1 MMRCIYFL
9 IMCVI
14 LCCCTA
20 CNLMGNFVDPN
31 CQKLDLQV
39 QQLEQ
44 DKKNLEQEKQT
55 LQEKND
61 SLKEQNKKLASTGTR
76 LLERLSTIQERY
88 ESVNKENQDLY
99 KENQDLYNKLYKDR
113 FNEQRNFS
121 LENKKDE
128 DLLRQEAEEL
138 FRDSLGEDEAVDSFL
153 NKNQTTSKVKNQ
165 TKNKVDELP
174 DFMKQADE
182 EDDENVAT
190 KDNEKLLN
198 SLSDLRLQMIDSNIW
213 TMQEERTYMD
223 ITQKLENP
231 KTAKSV
237 LSDAMQF
244 QKQLQN
250 KMK

>member
-1 MMRCIYFL
+1 MMRLIYSF
-9 IMCVI
+9 IIVMI

-44 DKKNLEQEKQT
+44 DKKNLEQEKQS

-113 FNEQRNFS
+113 YNEQRNFS

-153 NKNQTTSKVKNQ
+153 NKNQKTSKVKNQ
-165 TKNKVDELP
+165 AKDEDEEIP
-174 DFMKQADE
+174 DFMKQTE
-182 EDDENVAT
+182 EEKEEGNN

-198 SLSDLRLQMIDSNIW
+198 SLADLRLQMIDSNIW

-231 KTAKSV
+231 KTSKSV
-237 LSDAMQF
+237 LSDALQF

-250 KMK
+250 KIK

>member
-1 MMRCIYFL
+1 MMRLIYSF
-9 IMCVI
+9 IIVMI

-44 DKKNLEQEKQT
+44 DKKNLEQEKQS

-113 FNEQRNFS
+113 YNEQRNFS
-121 LENKKDE
+121 LQNKKDE

-153 NKNQTTSKVKNQ
+153 NRNQKTSKVKNQ
-165 TKNKVDELP
+165 AKDEDEEIP
-174 DFMKQADE
+174 DFMKQTE
-182 EDDENVAT
+182 EEEEEGTN

-198 SLSDLRLQMIDSNIW
+198 SLADLRLQMIDSNIW

-231 KTAKSV
+231 KTSKSV
-237 LSDAMQF
+237 LSDALQF

-250 KMK
+250 KIK

>member
-1 MMRCIYFL
+1 
-9 IMCVI
+9 
-14 LCCCTA
+14 
-20 CNLMGNFVDPN
+20 MGNFVDPN

-44 DKKNLEQEKQT
+44 DKKNLEQEKQS

-113 FNEQRNFS
+113 YNEQRNFS

-153 NKNQTTSKVKNQ
+153 NKNQKTSKVKNQ
-165 TKNKVDELP
+165 AKDEDEEIP
-174 DFMKQADE
+174 DFMKQTE
-182 EDDENVAT
+182 EEEEEGTN

-198 SLSDLRLQMIDSNIW
+198 SLADLRLQMIDSNIW

-231 KTAKSV
+231 KTSKSV
-237 LSDAMQF
+237 LSDALQF

-250 KMK
+250 KIK